1 VPWAFDDEAVDVT
14 RRFTRLKLALMP
26 YLARVGREVTTEG
39 VGVMRPMLLEFPEDP
54 AVAHLDRQYLLG
66 DSLLVAPVFSAE
78 GRVDYYVP
86 AGRWTSLLDGHTVTG
101 PGWVTEEHDFSS
113 VPLLVRPD
121 TVLPLGART
130 DTPEYA
136 WADGVTLALVALA
149 VGDRDVVVPGRQGS
163 PDTVFAVSRREDT
176 LTVRR
181 TAGPAGHGTWRVV
194 VPGTDPARLGVVG
207 GRVVA
212 PSADLPYALAGATVE
227 VDGDTVEIH
236 LEGGAR

>member
-1 VPWAFDDEAVDVT
+1 
-14 RRFTRLKLALMP
+14 
-26 YLARVGREVTTEG
+26 
-39 VGVMRPMLLEFPEDP
+39 MRPMLLEFPDDP

-86 AGRWTSLLDGHTVTG
+86 AGRWTSLLDGRTLTG
-101 PGWVTEEHDFSS
+101 PGWVREEHDFSS

-136 WADGVTLALVALA
+136 WADGVTLALVELA

-181 TAGPAGHGTWRVV
+181 TAGPTGHGAWRVA
-194 VPGTDPARLGVVG
+194 VPGAGPGAARSRRWPGRRDLRRPAVC
-207 GRVVA
+207 
-212 PSADLPYALAGATVE
+212 LAGGYGRGRRGHRRDRSRGRGPMTDAQ
-227 VDGDTVEIH
+227 
-236 LEGGAR
+236 